1 MNKSF
6 GNMKLVMLLMLV
18 IVGAIFYRSFVLF
31 NDQTVLIRSLKATQE
46 DLTFEIKNMESLVA
60 DLKFGQQ
67 TIGIRD
73 FFQYKCQ
80 KILR

>member
-1 MNKSF
+1 MNKSY
-6 GNMKLVMLLMLV
+6 GNMQLVMFLMLV
-18 IVGAIFYRSFVLF
+18 IVGAIFYRSVVLF
-31 NDQTVLIRSLKATQE
+31 NDQTVLIKSLKATQE
-46 DLTFEIKNMESLVA
+46 DLTVEIKNLESIAA

-67 TIGIRD
+67 TKGIRD